1 MELLKLKLCPYLVLS
16 AVIVC
21 GVLHV
26 GVGMPAGNLE
36 SPLEVMAQVP
46 QWHCMRYRKFELV
59 RRCRSYKNSLRR
71 S

>member
-1 MELLKLKLCPYLVLS
+1 MRWLPASGCLLLIL
-16 AVIVC
+16 
-21 GVLHV
+21 
-26 GVGMPAGNLE
+26 VGMFQLCITLPVGNLE
-36 SPLEVMAQVP
+36 SALEVMAQIP